1 VTAHAQSSVL
11 VVGASAAG
19 MATVTA
25 LRRRGHTGRI
35 TVLGDEVHVPYD
47 RPPLSKHYL
56 ADQWGLD
63 RLDLVP
69 TARLADL
76 DLDLRLGVRAVSL
89 DRGHRVVRDAEGV
102 EHLYDELVIAT
113 GLRSRMLPDFPAETI
128 HLLRTVDDAGRLRK
142 ALGAGRH
149 LVVIG
154 AGFIGL
160 ETAATATKL
169 GATVTVVEPM
179 TQPLSNRLGAYTA
192 DRLLA
197 LHRGHGV
204 EVRVGVTATG
214 VTTDGDG
221 RSVVRLST
229 GDHLRADAVLLAVGS
244 VPNAEWLEGSGV
256 IIDDGVVCDEF
267 SRAAEHVWAAG
278 DIARWKHV
286 AYGRS
291 IRVEHRTNATEQG
304 QQVAAGILG
313 HLAPYT
319 PVPFF
324 WSDQFEAKIQLA
336 GTFGPDSVETHLDV
350 EGKEGSYLRLFHEEG
365 RLVAALGWNA
375 VRELND
381 YRRELA
387 RSVTTEEVV
396 A

>member
-1 VTAHAQSSVL
+1 MTTQAQPSVL

-19 MATVTA
+19 LATATA

-56 ADQWGLD
+56 ADDWGLD

-69 TARLADL
+69 PARLADL
-76 DLDLRLGVRAVSL
+76 DLDLRLGVRAASL
-89 DRGHRVVRDAEGV
+89 DLGHRIVSDTDGV
-102 EHLYDELVIAT
+102 EHSYDELVIAT
-113 GLRSRMLPDFPAETI
+113 GLRPRMLPDFPPETV
-128 HLLRTVDDAGRLRK
+128 HVLRTVDDAGNLRR
-142 ALGAGRH
+142 ALGAGKH

-160 ETAATATKL
+160 ETAATAAKL

-179 TQPLSNRLGAYTA
+179 TRPLSNRLGAHTA
-192 DRLLA
+192 ERLLA
-197 LHRGHGV
+197 LHGAHGV
-204 EVRVGVTATG
+204 DVRVGVSATG
-214 VTTDGDG
+214 VTTDREG
-221 RSVVRLST
+221 RSGLSLST
-229 GDHLRADAVLLAVGS
+229 EDRLRADAVLLAVGS
-244 VPNAEWLEGSGV
+244 VPNAEWLQGSGV
-256 IIDDGVVCDEF
+256 VISDGVVCDEF

-278 DIARWKHV
+278 DIARWTHV

-324 WSDQFEAKIQLA
+324 WTDQFDAKIQLA

-350 EGKEGSYLRLFHEEG
+350 EGKKGSYLRLFHEEG

-375 VRELND
+375 ARELND

-387 RSVTTEEVV
+387 RSLCPGQ
-396 A
+396 AIA